1 MYLMVGVLLDPGLK
15 VKNSRFAGIK

>member
-1 MYLMVGVLLDPGLK
+1 MVGVLRDPGLK